1 MDELLQWGW
10 RGALL
15 IVVPYII
22 FFTLPVAF
30 GAWKSGNP
38 IAGVLKTVGPLL
50 SLAVLLY
57 GGWTVIKSAATW
69 IYQDAQQ
76 NPLVMDAQR
85 WTGDG
90 AGALES
96 GVGAAK
102 DYAATW
108 RDGLSSGA
116 DAGMSAM
123 TGSGSGASD
132 GTWGNQAASP
142 TRQPQAS
149 GAAARPA
156 ATPVVGVHAAQPD
169 YAGAIHPDEIN
180 AQAERNAALGE
191 RARAEATRTGNS
203 SSLNG
208 NSENLMFG
216 TGGGGPTEAQ
226 ADAALVQAE
235 EQRTYRVG
243 RGEGLIDIAERF
255 YGPGNRWDN
264 AMRICK
270 ANALRDCNRL
280 SVNQLLVIP

>member
-1 MDELLQWGW
+1 MTELLQWGW
-10 RGALL
+10 QGALIL
-15 IVVPYII
+15 IVPYII
-22 FFTLPVAF
+22 FRMIPVALD
-30 GAWKSGNP
+30 AWKGGNP
-38 IAGVLKTVGPLL
+38 ITGVLKTVGPLV

-57 GGWTVIKSAATW
+57 GGWTVIKGAANW

-76 NPLVMDAQR
+76 NPLVVDAQQ
-85 WTGDG
+85 WTGNG

-102 DYAATW
+102 DYATTW
-108 RDGLSSGA
+108 RDGLSSGT

-123 TGSGSGASD
+123 SGSGSGASD
-132 GTWGNQAASP
+132 STWGNGAAQP

-149 GAAARPA
+149 GATARPA

-169 YAGAIHPDEIN
+169 YDGAISPDEID
-180 AQAERNAALGE
+180 AQAKRNAAQGE
-191 RARAEATRTGNS
+191 KARAEATRTGNS

-208 NSENLMFG
+208 NSEMLMFG
-216 TGGGGPTEAQ
+216 NGGGGPPVAQ

-235 EQRTYRVG
+235 QQRTYRVG
-243 RGEGLIDIAERF
+243 RGEGLSDIAERF
-255 YGPGNRWDN
+255 YGSGNRWDN

-270 ANALRDCNRL
+270 ANKLRDCNRL